1 MFWKKLGWS
10 GSHKAILPLPR
21 TNKPSLQALEAR
33 LAPAGDFPVVALP
46 FSLGAGSLVSASG
59 DGKLA
64 ILSDDGPWQEV
75 TPFPGYHGPLNVAT
89 LNLGGGTT
97 ADTLAVAVGEGG
109 RAAPHVIL
117 VDAATGEVRRSFY
130 AFDSTF
136 TGGVSLGAGPA
147 RINGAVTS
155 VLVCGMGPGAE
166 SRVSV
171 VKASSGETLSSFLA
185 FEQAYRGGVLANL
198 SQPLADG
205 TAWAVV
211 TSRVN
216 GHITAFDLA
225 TQPTRVASFLAD
237 PSKAYAHGLSAVAG
251 DMDRDGRL
259 EFIAGDGNGSGLR
272 VLNSQG
278 QLRKELQAF
287 DPGFT
292 GGVTTGLADVNR
304 DGFLDLLAASGPGA
318 PGTVNAF
325 DYSSGRLLDARF
337 VADSRSGVAIA
348 TNLTPG
354 RDSSGFFTLQ
364 VLHASDFEAG
374 VSAIQDAPR
383 FAAIT
388 DKVEDLYPHSITLSS
403 GDNFLPGPFFK
414 ASGDASM
421 ASLFGNQN
429 AQQAGRGD
437 ILILNRIGVQASA
450 MGNHDFDEGTDD
462 VREIFGAKPSEEW
475 AGADFPMLSSN
486 LDFTRD
492 LDGVAPLLTPGLQEA
507 STIAG
512 KIAPTAI
519 ITENGERIGLIGLT
533 TPMLRSLVPAL
544 KNDPDVSILPGETES
559 DNTPEAMAP
568 IVNAAAASLEA
579 AGVNKI
585 ILLAHLQQLSL
596 ERGLAPLLKGVD
608 IIIAGGS
615 HTILANPG
623 TTGSSIRPGDIPAG
637 AYPDAFT
644 GADGNPVWVVNTGA
658 NYTYLGRLVV
668 DFDASGVIARSYD
681 QSVSGGLGSNQATVN
696 ALWASADP
704 FGSGTRGAAVKEV
717 TDRIAGFLNQKD
729 GELFGR
735 TSVYLNGT
743 SPAVRQQETN
753 LGDLINDANL
763 FAASAIDPAVRVALS
778 NGGGVRDSIGEIDP
792 ATGAW
797 LPTAANPPAGKQSG
811 DISVLDIE
819 NAQKFNNNLSLISV
833 TPQGL
838 RQLLEY
844 GVQKWD
850 GSARRGE
857 FLQVAGLRF
866 SFDPNQPAGDRV
878 RNLAIVDEQGK
889 VIDAVVRDGQ
899 LVGDPARVIRLVT
912 IDFIADGAEGFP
924 QVGTDLVRLTEG
936 SGRLTEQSAMKSYL
950 QARFPIGGSA
960 VYNQADDNN
969 FASDTRIQNLN
980 YRQDQVFGT

>member
-1 MFWKKLGWS
+1 MFWKKIGWPAANQGRISPPNTCRLGLES
-10 GSHKAILPLPR
+10 
-21 TNKPSLQALEAR
+21 LEAR
-33 LAPAGDFPVVALP
+33 LAPASDYPVVAQP

-59 DGKLA
+59 EGKLD
-64 ILSDDGPWQEV
+64 ILSEDGSRQQV
-75 TPFPGYHGPLNVAT
+75 SPFPGYRGPLNVAT
-89 LNLGGGTT
+89 LNLGGGTK

-117 VDAATGEVRRSFY
+117 VDAATGEVRRSFH
-130 AFDSTF
+130 AFDAAF
-136 TGGVSLGAGPA
+136 TGGVSLGAGPTK
-147 RINGAVTS
+147 IGGAVTS

-166 SRVSV
+166 PRVSV
-171 VKASSGETLSSFLA
+171 VNAASGETLSSFLA
-185 FEQAYRGGVLANL
+185 FDPAYRGGVRASL

-216 GHITAFDLA
+216 GHLAAFDLSA
-225 TQPTRVASFLAD
+225 QPTRVASFLAD
-237 PSKAYAHGLSAVAG
+237 PARPFARGLSVVAG

-259 EFIAGDGNGSGLR
+259 EFITGDSDGSALR
-272 VLNSQG
+272 VFNAQG
-278 QLRKELQAF
+278 QLRKQLQAF
-287 DPGFT
+287 APAFQ

-304 DGFLDLLAASGPGA
+304 DGFLDLLAASGAGA
-318 PGTVNAF
+318 RGTLNAF
-325 DYSSGRLLDARF
+325 DYNSGRLLDARF
-337 VADSRSGVAIA
+337 VGEGRSGVSIA
-348 TNLTPG
+348 SNLTPG
-354 RDSSGFFTLQ
+354 RDPSRFFTLQ

-462 VREIFGAKPSEEW
+462 VREIFGAKPSEQW
-475 AGADFPMLSSN
+475 AGADFPLLSSN

-492 LDGVAPLLTPGLQEA
+492 SDGVAPLLTQGLQEA

-559 DNTPEAMAP
+559 DNTPQAMAP

-585 ILLAHLQQLSL
+585 ILVAHLQQLSL

-623 TTGSSIRPGDIPAG
+623 TAGSSIRPGDVPAG
-637 AYPDAFT
+637 AYPDAYT
-644 GADGNPVWVVNTGA
+644 AADGKPVWVVNTGA

-668 DFDASGVIARSYD
+668 DFDAAGVIARGYD
-681 QSVSGGLGSNQATVN
+681 QSVSGGLGSTDTTVKS
-696 ALWASADP
+696 LWGVDDP
-704 FGSGTRGAAVKEV
+704 YAANTRGAGVKQV

-753 LGDLINDANL
+753 LGDLINDANR
-763 FAASAIDPAVRVALS
+763 FAASKIDPAVCVALS
-778 NGGGVRDSIGEIDP
+778 NGGGIRDSIGEIDP

-797 LPTAANPPAGKQSG
+797 LPTAANPAAKKQTG
-811 DISVLDIE
+811 DISLLDIE

-838 RQLLEY
+838 HQLLEY

-857 FLQVAGLRF
+857 FLQVSGLRF

-924 QVGTDLVRLTEG
+924 QVGTALVRLTEG
-936 SGRLTEQSAMKSYL
+936 AGRLTEQSAMKSYL
-950 QARFPIGGSA
+950 QARFPIDGPA
-960 VYNQADDNN
+960 TFDQADDNN
-969 FASDTRIQNLN
+969 FASDNRIQNLKFRPDN
-980 YRQDQVFGT
+980 VFGA